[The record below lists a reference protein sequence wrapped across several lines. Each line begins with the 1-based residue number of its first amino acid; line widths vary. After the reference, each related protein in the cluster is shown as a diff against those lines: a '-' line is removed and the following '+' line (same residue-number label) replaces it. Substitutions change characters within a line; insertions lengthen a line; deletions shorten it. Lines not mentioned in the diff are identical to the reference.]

1 MYLLLLLGM
10 VCGDPGGELGGQGEV
25 EPLAPHEIRQ
35 AIREA
40 LRDEATAEDFKARA
54 KPLRRLCAL
63 YADLWLS
70 ETLAEAQRENLK
82 PKLRSRLKR
91 SLADLT
97 REFGE
102 PVTNAETS
110 SPGNA
115 GEAAGGAAVADHAA
129 ELIELITTTLAPET
143 WEQNGGEGSIYYFNN
158 FRVLVVRQT
167 AEIHHRPE
175 R

>member
-1 MYLLLLLGM
+1 MSAWLLLAL
-10 VCGDPGGELGGQGEV
+10 VCGDPAGVPAGQNEV
-25 EPLAPHEIRQ
+25 EPLAPHEIRL

-40 LRDEATAEDFKARA
+40 LRDEATAEDFQARA
-54 KPLRRLCAL
+54 APLRRLCAL

-102 PVTNAETS
+102 PVKNAGTS
-110 SPGNA
+110 SPGEA
-115 GEAAGGAAVADHAA
+115 GGAPGGAAVADHEA
-129 ELIELITTTLAPET
+129 ELIELITTTLAPQT
-143 WEQNGGEGSIYYFNN
+143 WEQNGGEGSIYYYNN

-175 R
+175 L